1 MKFNLHTLDNGI
13 RVLHLPDAMPIA
25 YVGVAVDA
33 GTRDELADE
42 SGMAHF
48 VEHMLFKGTTH
59 RRSFH
64 IINWLESVGG
74 QLDAFTTK
82 EDTCFYATVPAVYTE
97 RAMDLLSDIVFN
109 SQFPEH
115 EVEKERVVV
124 IDEIQCYN
132 DSPAELIY
140 DEFEQ
145 QIFPND
151 TIGRNILGTEQ
162 ALETFDTERLK
173 RFVKRCYTTDRMV
186 LFAMGPISFEK
197 FVKLAERYFSVP
209 ATKSES
215 RRTPVSGYKPSKNR
229 SKRDTFQA
237 HCIMGNRC
245 VDIASEKR
253 LTLLLL
259 NNILGGPNMS
269 SRLNMAVRER
279 HGLCYTIE
287 SNITNYTDTGVWNIY
302 FGCDHANLAKAH
314 RICVE
319 QLNQLINTPITPSRL
334 ATAKLQLRGQT
345 LIADQM
351 KDNVVLAACKV
362 ILHGRTLHDNEY
374 LLDKID
380 AITAEQLQEMAAE
393 TFSPNLLSELIY
405 CE

>member
-1 MKFNLHTLDNGI
+1 
-13 RVLHLPDAMPIA
+13 
-25 YVGVAVDA
+25 
-33 GTRDELADE
+33 
-42 SGMAHF
+42 
-48 VEHMLFKGTTH
+48 
-59 RRSFH
+59 
-64 IINWLESVGG
+64 
-74 QLDAFTTK
+74 
-82 EDTCFYATVPAVYTE
+82 
-97 RAMDLLSDIVFN
+97 
-109 SQFPEH
+109 
-115 EVEKERVVV
+115 
-124 IDEIQCYN
+124 
-132 DSPAELIY
+132 
-140 DEFEQ
+140 
-145 QIFPND
+145 
-151 TIGRNILGTEQ
+151 
-162 ALETFDTERLK
+162 
-173 RFVKRCYTTDRMV
+173 
-186 LFAMGPISFEK
+186 
-197 FVKLAERYFSVP
+197 
-209 ATKSES
+209 
-215 RRTPVSGYKPSKNR
+215 
-229 SKRDTFQA
+229 
-237 HCIMGNRC
+237 
-245 VDIASEKR
+245 
-253 LTLLLL
+253 
-259 NNILGGPNMS
+259 MS